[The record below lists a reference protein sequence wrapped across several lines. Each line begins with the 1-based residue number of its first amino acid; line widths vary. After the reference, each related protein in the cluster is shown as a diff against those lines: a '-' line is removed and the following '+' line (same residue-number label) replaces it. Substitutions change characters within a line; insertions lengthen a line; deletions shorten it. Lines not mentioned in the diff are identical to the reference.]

1 MSNTLKGA
9 DAAPV
14 QTAQMIAVSSIVIIA
29 LYAAA
34 QMLSDIGSLKIGFI
48 AGLSIDGG
56 TFIYPITFTLR
67 DMIHKKLGKKA
78 ARTIIVICALINLAM
93 ALFFALLTKLPSDPS
108 WGLQNEFAAILGPV
122 WRIVLASIA
131 AEVISE
137 LLDTEMYHLW
147 VTRITTKFQWA
158 RVLFSN
164 AVSVPVDS
172 LIFGLIAFWGLM
184 PADTVWSIIAANI
197 IVKGIVTI
205 ISIPLIYLI

>member
-1 MSNTLKGA
+1 MSLTLKGA
-9 DAAPV
+9 NTAPV
-14 QTAQMIAVSSIVIIA
+14 PTAQMIAVSSIVIIA

-34 QMLSDIGSLKIGFI
+34 QMMADIGSLKIGYI

-67 DMIHKKLGKKA
+67 DMIHKRLGKKA
-78 ARTIIVICALINLAM
+78 ARTIIIVCALINLAM
-93 ALFFALLTKLPSDPS
+93 ALFFSLLTKLPSDPS
-108 WGLQNEFAAILGPV
+108 WGLQNEFASILGPV

-147 VTRITTKFQWA
+147 VTKITTKFQWA

-164 AVSVPVDS
+164 VVSVPVDS

-184 PADTVWSIIAANI
+184 SADTVWSIILANI

-205 ISIPLIYLI
+205 ISIPLIYLV